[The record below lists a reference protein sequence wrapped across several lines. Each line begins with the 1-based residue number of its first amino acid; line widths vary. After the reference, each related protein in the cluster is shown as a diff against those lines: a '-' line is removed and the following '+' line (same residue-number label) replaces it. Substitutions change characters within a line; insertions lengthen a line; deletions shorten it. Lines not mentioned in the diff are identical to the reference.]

1 MVSIRNK
8 SGIWASIA
16 RNLKAIY
23 IPELK
28 VLKVVNTHSGETIEN
43 ETYICLTASDWGN
56 TIKQLQKK
64 YQLKTNRNERS

>member
-8 SGIWASIA
+8 TGIWASIA

-28 VLKVVNTHSGETIEN
+28 VLKVVNTHSGETIEKD
-43 ETYICLTASDWGN
+43 TYICLTASDWGN